1 MRTTKYHTAE
11 EIQTYMNELEKD
23 EKNHNV
29 LRSDKYDEEKH
40 KRFYREEGWIFASEH
55 NRALQ
60 DIKKDIE
67 DGLFD
72 ANAPMES
79 KREIEKIHK
88 IISKYK
94 IV

>member
-1 MRTTKYHTAE
+1 MDN
-11 EIQTYMNELEKD
+11 NEVDQMK
-23 EKNHNV
+23 
-29 LRSDKYDEEKH
+29 
-40 KRFYREEGWIFASEH
+40 REEGWIFASDH

-94 IV
+94 LA